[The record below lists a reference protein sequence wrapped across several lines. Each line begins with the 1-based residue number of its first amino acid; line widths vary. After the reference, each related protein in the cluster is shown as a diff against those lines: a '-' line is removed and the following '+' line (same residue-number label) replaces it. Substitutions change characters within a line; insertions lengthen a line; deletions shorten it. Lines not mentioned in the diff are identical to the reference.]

1 MFVDAEWMD
10 IRRTFPLDGPS
21 ICLLSL
27 NPQPRIFP
35 GFSLPF
41 QTSNFLNF
49 PNQYLLILPFM
60 EQRQEQVLQNPF
72 RFLDAAAREVTTALA
87 RSHIRHG
94 FIGGYATSLIGG
106 VRMTSVRL
114 FSTLSLSQTN
124 LI

>member
-1 MFVDAEWMD
+1 MD
-10 IRRTFPLDGPS
+10 GHKAYLPSRRTFHLFALTYPPTTY
-21 ICLLSL
+21 LSW
-27 NPQPRIFP
+27 IFS
-35 GFSLPF
+35 SL
-41 QTSNFLNF
+41 SNFLNF
-49 PNQYLLILPFM
+49 PKQYLLILPFM

-114 FSTLSLSQTN
+114 FLYLVALSN
-124 LI
+124 